1 MKFAVLRQK
10 IRVICSRSA
19 EIWTRFQWDDIVFR
33 TMGSLCGMLSALLRQ
48 GMPPFRGFPT
58 KNTKPEQAMPIHER
72 ESYEIRGSHT
82 ENRTHFEGFFKNKMV
97 FTEEEEEFYET
108 RGLETKNPGHLRS
121 IGRNSAMVL
130 MG

>member
-1 MKFAVLRQK
+1 
-10 IRVICSRSA
+10 
-19 EIWTRFQWDDIVFR
+19 
-33 TMGSLCGMLSALLRQ
+33 
-48 GMPPFRGFPT
+48 
-58 KNTKPEQAMPIHER
+58 MPIQER

-82 ENRTHFEGFFKNKMV
+82 ENRTHFEDFFKNKMV